1 MLDTLDAAKAKAVA
15 AYNAAA
21 DHFDDPP
28 LAFWGRIGSRTVQ
41 GLNLEPGQRVLDVG
55 CGSGASALPA
65 ALAVGSEGR
74 VIGIDLAENLL
85 ALATHKAARLGL
97 ENVAFRQADMTELD
111 YPDASF
117 DAVVCVFAIFFVPDM
132 EAQIAR
138 LWRLVRPGGRL
149 AVTTW
154 GPDAFEPGGGAFW
167 HAVRQVRP
175 DLGNDFRPWQRITA
189 PDAVARLFLDGGA
202 VEPEVTAEAGVQP
215 LTGVEDWW
223 RIALGSGFRAA
234 IDLLSP
240 EEARRVRELN
250 LARLRREGAVE
261 MVANAVYAV
270 ARKPL

>member
-1 MLDTLDAAKAKAVA
+1 MLDTLDAAKAKAA
-15 AYNAAA
+15 ATYNAAA

-65 ALAVGSEGR
+65 ALAVGAEGR

-97 ENVAFRQADMTELD
+97 ENVAFRQADMTEPD

-154 GPDAFEPGGGAFW
+154 GPDAFEPGSGAFW

-175 DLGNDFRPWQRITA
+175 DLGNDFRPWHRITE
-189 PDAVARLFLDGGA
+189 PSAVARLFLDGGA
-202 VEPEVTAEAGVQP
+202 AEPEVTAEAGVQP
-215 LTGVEDWW
+215 LSGVEDWW
-223 RIALGSGFRAA
+223 RIALGSGFRAT